1 MGNNVEVSNMLRV
14 GTVLRG
20 VYRIDG
26 YLSSG
31 GFGNTYVATNI
42 EFDERYAVKEFF
54 MSGVSQRDANNTT
67 VSVSNTQNRDAF
79 ASQLEKF
86 KKEARRLRKLH
97 SPHIVR
103 VYDLFEENGTAY
115 YVMDYIE
122 GENLSDYLRRT
133 GKPMPEAE
141 VMRILPQI
149 LDALNTAHSAGIW
162 HLDLKPANIMLD
174 KQGNVRLIDFG
185 ASKQRSSK
193 GGATTSTAVSYT
205 NGYAPRE
212 QMEQNLDKFGPWT
225 DFYALG
231 ATLYT
236 LLTSKKPPLPS
247 DIDDDE
253 SRDKHVALPMTP
265 PISRETRDLVLWMMN
280 TNRKLRP
287 QSVAEIRARMGG
299 AVEEDDTIV
308 VKKPEPKPEPP
319 VPEPDEPVG
328 NPRKERNYILIAV
341 LVVVG
346 IVVGAAVMWKVGLGG
361 NSSRPATEID
371 SVAAA
376 VDSGVPSGATHV
388 AQVSCNVAQ
397 GECTYT
403 GYVDEQGVPNGEGE
417 AWFNDGRYYKG
428 IFVNGKMVDTSGDA
442 EFVFANGDTFQG
454 EFVDDHFSR
463 GRYSIKADGSYFEG
477 TFDAN
482 GQPSQGSW
490 YDKQGNIIP
499 EN

>member
-1 MGNNVEVSNMLRV
+1 
-14 GTVLRG
+14 
-20 VYRIDG
+20 
-26 YLSSG
+26 
-31 GFGNTYVATNI
+31 
-42 EFDERYAVKEFF
+42 
-54 MSGVSQRDANNTT
+54 
-67 VSVSNTQNRDAF
+67 
-79 ASQLEKF
+79 
-86 KKEARRLRKLH
+86 
-97 SPHIVR
+97 
-103 VYDLFEENGTAY
+103 
-115 YVMDYIE
+115 
-122 GENLSDYLRRT
+122 
-133 GKPMPEAE
+133 
-141 VMRILPQI
+141 
-149 LDALNTAHSAGIW
+149 
-162 HLDLKPANIMLD
+162 
-174 KQGNVRLIDFG
+174 
-185 ASKQRSSK
+185 
-193 GGATTSTAVSYT
+193 
-205 NGYAPRE
+205 
-212 QMEQNLDKFGPWT
+212 
-225 DFYALG
+225 
-231 ATLYT
+231 
-236 LLTSKKPPLPS
+236 
-247 DIDDDE
+247 
-253 SRDKHVALPMTP
+253 MTP
-265 PISRETRDLVLWMMN
+265 PISRETRDMVLWMMN

-319 VPEPDEPVG
+319 VPDHNESVVA
-328 NPRKERNYILIAV
+328 PRKERNYILIAV

-361 NSSRPATEID
+361 NSSRPVTEVD
-371 SVAAA
+371 SEAVA

-442 EFVFANGDTFQG
+442 EFVFANGDTFRG